1 MTEESDDEET
11 DSIPLSDLRSD
22 IEAEETGPTEGPAGE
37 KPDSTEKKDP
47 EPSQGGKEAGS
58 EAEAND
64 SIPLSGLR
72 DEVDRQSRDAE
83 TESEDAAGNFVEET
97 VDPVDSEGVWADL
110 LMDDENPEGHFAV
123 AETVPEAEGVTQ
135 VISKRICERCEYLDE
150 PPTLQ
155 CTHDGTTI
163 HELVDMDHVRVS
175 DCPMV
180 GPDGEKK
187 TEGSISAEET

>member
-1 MTEESDDEET
+1 MTEEADEEET

-22 IEAEETGPTEGPAGE
+22 LGAEESGAAEFPDGK
-37 KPDSTEKKDP
+37 KPDSTELKDP
-47 EPSQGGKEAGS
+47 EPSQEDKEAGS
-58 EAEAND
+58 EAEASD

-72 DEVDRQSRDAE
+72 DEVDRQSSEAE
-83 TESEDAAGNFVEET
+83 TVSEDATGSFVEET
-97 VDPVDSEGVWADL
+97 VEPVDSEGVWADL
-110 LMDDENPEGHFAV
+110 LMDDEHPEGHFAAV
-123 AETVPEAEGVTQ
+123 EAVPGAEGVTQ
-135 VISKRICERCEYLDE
+135 VISKRICERCEYLDK

-163 HELVDMDHVRVS
+163 HELVDVDHVRVS

-187 TEGSISAEET
+187 TEGSISTEET